1 MIYKILG
8 NDARSL
14 NPFRIGEIEAK
25 DKEEAYEILDGETN
39 FPCQDWVLKEE
50 EFKQL
55 KELINN
61 WNKNLK

>member
-1 MIYKILG
+1 MIYKIIG

-14 NPFRIGEIEAK
+14 KPFRIGEIEAK
-25 DKEEAYEILDGETN
+25 SKEEAYEILDAETN
-39 FPCQDWVLKEE
+39 FPCQDWVLTDE

-61 WNKNLK
+61 WDKNLK

>member
-8 NDARSL
+8 NDGRSL
-14 NPFRIGEIEAK
+14 KPFSLTDLEAK

-39 FPCQDWVLKEE
+39 FPCQDWVLTEE
-50 EFKQL
+50 EFKDL

-61 WNKNLK
+61 N

>member
-1 MIYKILG
+1 MKNIKMIYKIIG

-14 NPFRIGEIEAK
+14 NPFRMGEIDAK
-25 DKEEAYEILDGETN
+25 SKEEAYEILDQETN
-39 FPCQDWVLKEE
+39 FPCQDWVLTEE

-61 WNKNLK
+61 N